1 MQSEKMETETV
12 SPPVSPPRGMRG
24 VVLVDEVIDIPEIP
38 EPEEKHNPPQ
48 TPPPGPPRMSP
59 QTTPSTPSTLPPPS
73 DHPSRK
79 AFLLNSQSDP
89 YTIFKPYGSIFKIR
103 VLLKILING
112 NRLFSS

>member
-1 MQSEKMETETV
+1 MQSEKMETV

-38 EPEEKHNPPQ
+38 EENHNPPQ

>member
-1 MQSEKMETETV
+1 MKSEKMETETV

-38 EPEEKHNPPQ
+38 EENHNPPQ

-89 YTIFKPYGSIFKIR
+89 YTIFKSYGSIFKKR

>member
-1 MQSEKMETETV
+1 MKSEKMETETV

-38 EPEEKHNPPQ
+38 EPEEEHNPPQ

>member
-1 MQSEKMETETV
+1 MQSEKMETV

-38 EPEEKHNPPQ
+38 EEKHNPPQ
-48 TPPPGPPRMSP
+48 TPPPGPPPMSP
-59 QTTPSTPSTLPPPS
+59 QTTPSTLPPPS

>member
-1 MQSEKMETETV
+1 MQSEKMETV

-38 EPEEKHNPPQ
+38 EEKHNPPQ
-48 TPPPGPPRMSP
+48 TPPPGPPPMSP
-59 QTTPSTPSTLPPPS
+59 QTTPSTLPPPS

-89 YTIFKPYGSIFKIR
+89 YTIFKPYGSIFKKR

>member
-1 MQSEKMETETV
+1 MKSEKMETETV

-38 EPEEKHNPPQ
+38 EEKHNPPQ
-48 TPPPGPPRMSP
+48 TPPPGPPPMSP

-89 YTIFKPYGSIFKIR
+89 YTIFKPYGSIFKKR

>member
-1 MQSEKMETETV
+1 MQSEKMETV

-38 EPEEKHNPPQ
+38 EEKHNPPQ
-48 TPPPGPPRMSP
+48 TPPPGPPPMSP
-59 QTTPSTPSTLPPPS
+59 QTTPSTLPPPS

-89 YTIFKPYGSIFKIR
+89 YTIFKPYGSIFKTR